1 MKTLALTSLFA
12 LTATAA
18 FAQSAPQAFVDKAAS
33 GGLYEIQSSEM
44 VLEAEGLAPEI
55 REFAE
60 QMIADH
66 TKAAADLAKAAGMSG
81 LEVPTAP
88 QPKEAKKLEQLAAAD
103 DMQALYLT
111 QQNLAHN
118 DAVVLHR
125 SYAAAGTDD
134 ALKSYAE
141 AALPVL
147 EEHDGHV
154 EMLHAEMAD

>member
-1 MKTLALTSLFA
+1 MKTLALTSVFA
-12 LTATAA
+12 LATTAA
-18 FAQSAPQAFVDKAAS
+18 FAQASPQAFVDMASS
-33 GGLYEIQSSEM
+33 GGLYEIRSSEM
-44 VLEAEGLAPEI
+44 VLEADDLAPEV

-66 TKAAADLAKAAGMSG
+66 TKAGADLAEAARTSG
-81 LEVPTAP
+81 LNVPTEP

-103 DMQALYLT
+103 DMQTLYLT

-118 DAVVLHR
+118 EAVVLHR
-125 SYAAAGTDD
+125 SYATDGTDA

-141 AALPVL
+141 AALPTL

-154 EMLHAEMAD
+154 EMLHSEMAD